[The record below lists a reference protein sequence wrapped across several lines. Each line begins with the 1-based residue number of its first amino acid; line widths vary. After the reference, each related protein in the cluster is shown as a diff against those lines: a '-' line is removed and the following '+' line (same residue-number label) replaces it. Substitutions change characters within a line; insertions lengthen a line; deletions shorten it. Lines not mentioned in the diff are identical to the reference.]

1 MQIAANKMSEEPNE
15 SPEEEKES
23 KKQRIDR
30 ERQDLF
36 TRVAS
41 SELSNMR
48 HRVAWLLNQF
58 PSICNSDIALQIKYW
73 KTLKG
78 TFWADLM
85 WS

>member
-30 ERQDLF
+30 ERQDLL

-58 PSICNSDIALQIKYW
+58 PSTRNSDIALQIKYW